1 MQEAALLIGLKKI
14 LQLQK
19 LKILFHGDMLL
30 VILMVKK
37 LLEDFMKKIE
47 KNNQKKFRI
56 VV

>member
-56 VV
+56 VI